1 MSNVFPIWIR
11 FALQYFRG
19 AICFRYWL
27 PITLLHFQWESLFQW
42 WLGCF
47 SLVYYDWGSYYF
59 ERVNIHH
66 YTGNKCY
73 LFNPFI
79 CIKEYNIN
87 SLRHFNDL
95 IACFLV
101 LPGFAKYMH
110 TWWWSDIKKL
120 CEIVI
125 GKIFHQIIYLKHHTC
140 L

>member
-1 MSNVFPIWIR
+1 MYFQYEFDLRCNISGELFALDIDFPFLYYTFNGSHYFSDDWVVFPWFIMTGGVTILR
-11 FALQYFRG
+11 
-19 AICFRYWL
+19 
-27 PITLLHFQWESLFQW
+27 ESIFTTTPVI
-42 WLGCF
+42 
-47 SLVYYDWGSYYF
+47 SV
-59 ERVNIHH
+59 
-66 YTGNKCY
+66 Y
-73 LFNPFI
+73 LFNLFI

-125 GKIFHQIIYLKHHTC
+125 GKIFNQIICLKHHTC